1 MACILNIETSTQVC
15 SIALADAGVVVF
27 EKLSVE
33 GPSHA
38 ALLGVYVEEAYAF
51 AASKNIHIDA
61 VAVSGGPGSYTG
73 LRIGVSV
80 AKGLCF
86 GGDIPLIAIPTLK
99 VLAVEG
105 VKRGMDPDGI
115 YCAMLDARRMEVY
128 DAVYEADLKQ
138 LDKTTADIIT
148 PESFASYLEGDRK
161 VYFFGNGAA
170 KCKALITSP
179 NAVFIDG
186 VEAVAANMAQLSEKA
201 YNEACFENTAY
212 YEPFYLKE
220 FVATTAK
227 NKVLPDQK

>member
-1 MACILNIETSTQVC
+1 MACILNIETSTHVC
-15 SIALADAGVVVF
+15 SVALADAGVVVF
-27 EKLSVE
+27 EKLSFE

-51 AASKNIHIDA
+51 AASENLHIDA

-86 GGDIPLIAIPTLK
+86 GGDIPLLAIPTLE
-99 VLAVEG
+99 VVAVEG
-105 VKRGMDPDGI
+105 IRQGMDTDGI

-128 DAVYEADLKQ
+128 DAVYDADMKQ

-148 PESFASYLEGDRK
+148 PESFASYLETGRK

-170 KCKALITSP
+170 KCKGVITAS
-179 NAVFIDG
+179 NAVFIDDINPM
-186 VEAVAANMAQLSEKA
+186 AASMASLSEKA
-201 YNEACFENTAY
+201 YNEACFENVAY
-212 YEPFYLKE
+212 YEPYYLKE
-220 FVATTAK
+220 FVATVAK
-227 NKVLPDQK
+227 NKVLSDQK